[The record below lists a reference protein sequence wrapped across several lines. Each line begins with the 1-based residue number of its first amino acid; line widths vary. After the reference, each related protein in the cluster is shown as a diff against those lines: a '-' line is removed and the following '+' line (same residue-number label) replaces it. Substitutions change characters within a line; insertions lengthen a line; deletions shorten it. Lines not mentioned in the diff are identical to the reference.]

1 MVNTVST
8 NEILATRL
16 GVKQFLLRAFMR
28 LASWGLGLVVA
39 ARTVPGVSLTATG
52 FIVAI
57 AFFSV
62 TQTSVSYWILRLP
75 HGYASLLLG
84 TTGLALTV
92 AAIDVASLPSRG
104 LKIHGPASWLAVT
117 IAVWL
122 VTTIGAILSFDMYRH
137 NSADTA

>member
-1 MVNTVST
+1 MSI
-8 NEILATRL
+8 NETPATRL
-16 GVKQFLLRAFMR
+16 AVKQFLLRAFMR
-28 LASWGLGLVVA
+28 LASWGAGLVVA

-52 FIVAI
+52 FVIAI

-92 AAIDVASLPSRG
+92 AAIDVASLASHG

-117 IAVWL
+117 IVVWL
-122 VTTIGAILSFDMYRH
+122 VTTIGAILSFDMYQH
-137 NSADTA
+137 KAVNSNQR